1 MKHILISGRATWVQH
16 FTNAGYYT
24 ARVSKI
30 CHMGVPG
37 GIEVDNDGADDPAS
51 WTEKFNSP
59 GPEWKA
65 KGVGET
71 LEGNPDGTRP
81 VVGGNTFVVV
91 EAEGDDLVHSD
102 GKTAAKAMELFQ
114 QHATILPSLC
124 KLLFASSFLRSQL
137 SLAAI
142 SWPPNA
148 RTSCSSLW
156 TTSRRSI

>member
-1 MKHILISGRATWVQH
+1 MKHILISGRATWAQH
-16 FTNAGYYT
+16 FKNAGYYT

-30 CHMGVPG
+30 YHMGVPG

-51 WTEKFNSP
+51 WTEKFNRP

-91 EAEGDDLVHSD
+91 EPEGDDLVHSD
-102 GKTAAKAMELFQ
+102 GKTAAKAVELIQ
-114 QHATILPSLC
+114 QHAGGNPFFLAVRAE
-124 KLLFASSFLRSQL
+124 FAPVVESFKAK
-137 SLAAI
+137 LAARLRAVRE
-142 SWPPNA
+142 NDLA
-148 RTSCSSLW
+148 NK
-156 TTSRRSI
+156 